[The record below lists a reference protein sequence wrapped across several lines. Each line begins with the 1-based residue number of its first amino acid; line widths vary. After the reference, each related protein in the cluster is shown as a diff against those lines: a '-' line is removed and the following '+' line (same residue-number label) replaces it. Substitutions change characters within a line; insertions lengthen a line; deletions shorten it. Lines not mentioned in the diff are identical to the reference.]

1 MRAPVCV
8 ALLGLASAFASDNPS
23 AWVYFDARD
32 TASGPRLVVETE
44 EGGRREV
51 APEADTV
58 LISYLADRSWG
69 ALPTLSL
76 SRNDTNRVL
85 VRFGTEDLNS
95 VARAEL
101 VLSLH
106 LSQIP
111 PREDFDVG
119 VHRVLSTWS
128 EADARWS
135 AAPGFEPEPAASF
148 LVRPKEGEVRV
159 DVTAI
164 ARSWASGE
172 RPNHGLLLKVAKPL
186 GGDPSARDGARG
198 RLFEGIALEE
208 SVASA
213 LERSRREGKPV
224 LAVVVG
230 SWNPTEPGPHEE
242 HLFATALAHPS
253 VTRLL
258 AARFVPVRL
267 AYAPNDYALAATGSP
282 PRDPLEPLGA
292 RLAEVKAPALVVT
305 RRGGSRVLEKIGT
318 FDHELVLRFLLDS
331 LPKDPPPKGVE
342 DPWTLLDGGWV
353 DQAEDRFRRTGGP
366 GGAVGLSAVADRRGR
381 DEEALE
387 HASRALGE
395 KGVDEALAS

>member
-76 SRNDTNRVL
+76 SRNDTNRAL

-172 RPNHGLLLKVAKPL
+172 
-186 GGDPSARDGARG
+186 
-198 RLFEGIALEE
+198 
-208 SVASA
+208 
-213 LERSRREGKPV
+213 
-224 LAVVVG
+224 
-230 SWNPTEPGPHEE
+230 
-242 HLFATALAHPS
+242 
-253 VTRLL
+253 
-258 AARFVPVRL
+258 
-267 AYAPNDYALAATGSP
+267 
-282 PRDPLEPLGA
+282 
-292 RLAEVKAPALVVT
+292 
-305 RRGGSRVLEKIGT
+305 
-318 FDHELVLRFLLDS
+318 
-331 LPKDPPPKGVE
+331 
-342 DPWTLLDGGWV
+342 
-353 DQAEDRFRRTGGP
+353 
-366 GGAVGLSAVADRRGR
+366 
-381 DEEALE
+381 
-387 HASRALGE
+387 
-395 KGVDEALAS
+395 